1 MTQNIYDDPNFFAG
15 YATLD
20 RSTQGLDGAPEWPAL
35 RAMLPELTGK
45 RVADL
50 GCGYGWF
57 CRYAQQAGAAS
68 VTGFDV
74 SHKMLAQARS
84 MTPDGGIDW
93 QHADLETL
101 TLPERSL
108 DLVWSSLT
116 LHYLVN
122 IPALFATLHQ
132 ALTPGGRLVFSAEH
146 PIYTAPLAPGW
157 GRDSEGR
164 RSWPINHYQQEGER
178 INHWFNAGVRKQ
190 HRKLATWINLLLASG
205 LELEHIDEWGPTA
218 AQIAASPQ
226 LAEEADRPMF
236 FLLCA
241 RRPNH

>member
-1 MTQNIYDDPNFFAG
+1 MTQNIYDDPQFFAG

-20 RSTQGLDGAPEWPAL
+20 RSTRGLEGAPEWPAL
-35 RAMLPELTGK
+35 RALLPELTGK

-57 CRYAQQAGAAS
+57 CRYARDAGAVR

-74 SHKMLAQARS
+74 SHKMLERAAA
-84 MTPDGGIDW
+84 MTPEKNIAW

-101 TLPERSL
+101 TLPELSL

-116 LHYLVN
+116 LHYLRN
-122 IPALFATLHQ
+122 IPALFATVYQ
-132 ALTPGGRLVFSAEH
+132 ALVPGGMLIFSAEH

-157 GRDSEGR
+157 SSDTGGR
-164 RSWPINHYQQEGER
+164 RSWPVNHYQQEGER
-178 INHWFNAGVRKQ
+178 VNHWFNADVRKQ
-190 HRKLATWINLLLASG
+190 HRKLATWINLVLASG
-205 LELEHIDEWGPTA
+205 LELIHLDEWGPTA
-218 AQIAASPQ
+218 EQITAAPQ

-236 FLLCA
+236 FLLAA
-241 RRPNH
+241 RRPHN